1 MASRPSPSHLA
12 AVLPLDNRRHWWLP
26 LAAAA
31 WGATVCLLYQHA
43 VPTDRPSIIEFW
55 TASHAVLH
63 GQSPYAAVR
72 ALHVTR
78 YPYYYPYPTA
88 LLMAPLALVPWRVA
102 WVLWSALGTGLLCL
116 AGLRI
121 DRGFIPV
128 LFSGAL
134 LDALTQ
140 GAITPVLLAAAVLP
154 AIAPLL
160 ILKPTIG
167 AVLWTWRP
175 SRWAVVGGLALV
187 AVSLLLSPAWPG
199 EWREALRG
207 APHQPPVLRP
217 GGFLLLLAWLRWR
230 TPEGRLLGLLAL
242 MPQTVGAY
250 EMLPLFLLARSRR
263 EGWLLAL
270 LTFAAMEIKA
280 LIGSGATLEARA
292 ATEWPAYLLA
302 VWLPALLLVLVRPT
316 ASPGEPAATEPAATA
331 PAV

>member
-1 MASRPSPSHLA
+1 VIPPESR
-12 AVLPLDNRRHWWLP
+12 RRWWLP
-26 LAAAA
+26 LAAAL
-31 WGATVCLLYQHA
+31 WGAAICLAYQLA
-43 VPTDRPSIIEFW
+43 VPADRPSIIEFW
-55 TASHAVLH
+55 TASHAVVH

-72 ALHVTR
+72 ALNVTP

-88 LLMAPLALVPWRVA
+88 LLMAPLAVVPWRVA

-121 DRGFIPV
+121 GRGFMPV

-175 SRWAVVGGLALV
+175 SRWAVVGGLAVV
-187 AVSLLLSPAWPG
+187 ALSLLLYPAWPG
-199 EWREALRG
+199 EWREAVRG
-207 APHQPPVLRP
+207 APHRSPVLRP

-230 TPEGRLLGLLAL
+230 TSEGRLLGLLAL

-250 EMLPLFLLARSRR
+250 EVLPLFLLARTRR
-263 EGWLLAL
+263 EGWLFAV

-280 LIGSGATLEARA
+280 LIGSGTTLETRA
-292 ATEWPAYLLA
+292 VAEWPAYLLA
-302 VWLPALLLVLVRPT
+302 VWLPALLLVLIRPT
-316 ASPGEPAATEPAATA
+316 AKPEEPTAAASTA
-331 PAV
+331 PSASPV